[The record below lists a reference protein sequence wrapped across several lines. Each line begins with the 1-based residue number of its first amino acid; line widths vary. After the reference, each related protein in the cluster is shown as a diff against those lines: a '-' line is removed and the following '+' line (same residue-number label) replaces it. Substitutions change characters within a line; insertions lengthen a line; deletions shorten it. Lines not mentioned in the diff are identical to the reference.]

1 MNEFEVVGGPL
12 TNIKVGAQGI
22 LEIIQNV
29 QVILGTTVGEV
40 ILDRDFG
47 IAADIVD
54 APMIAAQQRLRA
66 EVVEKVEF
74 FESRVKVTRVEF
86 VNPGLDAAADG
97 KLIPKVF
104 IRIRD
109 GVLL

>member
-1 MNEFEVVGGPL
+1 M
-12 TNIKVGAQGI
+12 GA
-22 LEIIQNV
+22 L
-29 QVILGTTVGEV
+29 

-54 APMIAAQQRLRA
+54 EPMNAARQRLRA
-66 EVVEKVEF
+66 EVVERVEF
-74 FESRVKVTRVEF
+74 FEPRVKVTRVEF
-86 VNPGLDAAADG
+86 INPGLETAADG